1 MTKKNRLGSDPL
13 DWVGKD
19 KPEEEKADRESEGAA
34 SEPTKKPEAPMPN
47 LHVETNVKTRAERF
61 SITLTPE
68 LLERFTKLYDSWR
81 LVVPGLQKKDLY
93 NKMVGEFLERY
104 EAIVKARATKALK

>member
-13 DWVGKD
+13 DWVGKV
-19 KPEEEKADRESEGAA
+19 KPAEEKAEGEGEGA
-34 SEPTKKPEAPMPN
+34 SPEQQKTEPLMPN
-47 LHVETNVKTRAERF
+47 LHVETNTKARAERF

>member
-19 KPEEEKADRESEGAA
+19 KPEGEGV
-34 SEPTKKPEAPMPN
+34 SPEPKNPEPLPPN
-47 LHVETNVKTRAERF
+47 LHVETNIKTRAERF

-81 LVVPGLQKKDLY
+81 LVAPGLQKKDLY

>member
-19 KPEEEKADRESEGAA
+19 KPEEEKVVEGEGEGVVP
-34 SEPTKKPEAPMPN
+34 EPKKPEPLAPN
-47 LHVETNVKTRAERF
+47 LHVETNIKARAERF

-81 LVVPGLQKKDLY
+81 LVAPGLQKKDLY

>member
-1 MTKKNRLGSDPL
+1 MTKEKRLGSDPL

-19 KPEEEKADRESEGAA
+19 QETATKPEKP
-34 SEPTKKPEAPMPN
+34 EPTPLS
-47 LHVETNVKTRAERF
+47 LHIDTNVKARADRF

-68 LLERFTKLYDSWR
+68 LLERFIKLYDSWR

-93 NKMVGEFLERY
+93 NKMVSEFLERY
-104 EAIVKARATKALK
+104 EAPVRARATKALK